1 MNETIEKLTAQHRD
15 ALAALA
21 SRFGYQFRALPLL
34 QRAMIH
40 SSYAFEQGGGP
51 TIDNERLEYLGD
63 AVLDLAVGHLLYA
76 TYPEMREGELTRLR
90 AALVNESHLAVMA
103 REFDLGPHL
112 LLGRGE
118 EGSAGREKPSILSSA
133 YEAVIGAVYEDGG
146 FAAAMACARRH
157 FTLWLETRRQNLLQ
171 ADAKSALQELLQERY
186 AEAPVYV
193 LDEAAGP
200 DHAKQFTVS
209 VRFRGQVLGS
219 GIARSK
225 KEAEQQAAAAALQD
239 RARLDTLT

>member
-21 SRFGYQFRALPLL
+21 GRFGYAFRALPLL

-40 SSYAFEQGGGP
+40 SSYAFEQGSGAA
-51 TIDNERLEYLGD
+51 IDNERLEYLGD

-103 REFDLGPHL
+103 REFDLGAHL

-118 EGSAGREKPSILSSA
+118 EASAGREKPSILSSA
-133 YEAVIGAVYEDGG
+133 YEAVIGAIYEDGG
-146 FAAAMACARRH
+146 FAAAMECVRNH
-157 FTLWLETRRQNLLQ
+157 FTPWLETRRQSLLQ

-186 AEAPVYV
+186 AEAPLYV

-209 VRFRGQVLGS
+209 VRFRDQVLGR
-219 GIARSK
+219 GTAKNK
-225 KEAEQQAAAAALQD
+225 KEAEQQAAAVALQD
-239 RARLDTLT
+239 RARLDTLG